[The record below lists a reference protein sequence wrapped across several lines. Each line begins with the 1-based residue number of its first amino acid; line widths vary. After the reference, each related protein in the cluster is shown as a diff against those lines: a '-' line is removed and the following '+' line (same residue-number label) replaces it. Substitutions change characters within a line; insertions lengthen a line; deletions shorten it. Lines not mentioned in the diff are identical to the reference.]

1 MAFAD
6 YTRNSWKLNS
16 KDENP
21 RCTDGS
27 DGREKCV
34 ITISGT
40 EDNVTVSCSNKHP
53 YAPGAYRP
61 DNQIHSKE
69 SGDRYT
75 LSLGPGTHPHLSCD
89 DKGRD
94 KNQAGSWSAEDSG
107 TTGGES

>member
-1 MAFAD
+1 MAFED
-6 YTRNSWKLNS
+6 YTRNSWKLKS
-16 KDENP
+16 KDGNP

-27 DGREKCV
+27 DGRKKCE

-40 EDNVTVSCSNKHP
+40 EDNVTVGCSNKHP
-53 YAPGAYRP
+53 YPPGEYRP

-75 LSLGPGTHPHLSCD
+75 LSLTAGTQPDLTCD
-89 DKGRD
+89 DKGREI
-94 KNQAGSWSAEDSG
+94 NQAGSWSAEDTG